1 MYDQL
6 KSWLDLHI
14 SLDSDEWQRAQ
25 KSWILRDLRKKEF
38 LLQDGDICN
47 FIAFINRGCLRYF
60 SVSDTCDVVYHFF
73 LENSFAWDMD
83 SFLLQQPTQR
93 NMQAMEP
100 TELLILSLDRSIR
113 LEQEIPSWQKFR
125 LTITENAYHCVRH
138 HAEFLLLESADLKY
152 LKLVQEHPDIFQRVP
167 LHMIAAYMN
176 ITPETLSRIR
186 KRLNGSV

>member
-14 SLDSDEWQRAQ
+14 VLDSDEWQRVQ

-38 LLQDGDICN
+38 LFQQGEICD
-47 FIAFINRGCLRYF
+47 FIAFVNRGCLRYF
-60 SVSDTCDVVYHFF
+60 SFGDTGDTIYHFF

-93 NMQAMEP
+93 NMQAIEP
-100 TELLILSLDRSIR
+100 TELLILSLDRSGR

-125 LTITENAYHCVRH
+125 LTITENAYEAVN
-138 HAEFLLLESADLKY
+138 AGSLKVARS
-152 LKLVQEHPDIFQRVP
+152 L
-167 LHMIAAYMN
+167 
-176 ITPETLSRIR
+176 ETLATAWVQFAVASGLFPNLGLKALRR
-186 KRLNGSV
+186 